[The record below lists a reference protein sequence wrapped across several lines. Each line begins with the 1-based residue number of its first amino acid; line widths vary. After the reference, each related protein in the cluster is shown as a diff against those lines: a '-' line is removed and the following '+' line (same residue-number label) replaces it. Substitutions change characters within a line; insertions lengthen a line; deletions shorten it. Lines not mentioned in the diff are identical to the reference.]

1 MDARGPA
8 LSATAARPGAAPAP
22 PDGARSRLRRERRRD
37 RLALAPAL
45 VVLVTLFGG
54 ALLGALRS
62 SLMPLDATGVGA
74 AELDTW
80 RTLIDDPV
88 FADAIWFTVRLSVL
102 ATAGAAALALAAALV
117 LRHRGTA
124 LRALASM
131 PVPVPHLLV
140 AVVAVLWLA
149 PGGLAD
155 RILGGLPL
163 QLVRDS
169 HGVGI
174 VLVYVYKEAPF
185 LVLLLLAAMG
195 RGLAEREEA
204 AAVLGASARQRLA
217 WVVWPAVR
225 GPLVVGA
232 ILVGAFTLGAFE
244 VPLTVGPNYPP
255 TLAEYAL
262 QATQNDVLAG
272 EGLAASALLFTAV
285 LSIALAVL
293 AVRFAKDAQ
302 GA

>member
-1 MDARGPA
+1 MGERSPA
-8 LSATAARPGAAPAP
+8 
-22 PDGARSRLRRERRRD
+22 
-37 RLALAPAL
+37 LALAPAL
-45 VVLVTLFGG
+45 LVLALLFGG
-54 ALLGALRS
+54 ALAGALR
-62 SLMPLDATGVGA
+62 T
-74 AELDTW
+74 
-80 RTLIDDPV
+80 
-88 FADAIWFTVRLSVL
+88 SVL
-102 ATAGAAALALAAALV
+102 PLGGDASLESWRALLSDPAFRDAALFTLRLAVVATLVSAVAALGAALV

-124 LRALASM
+124 VRALVSL

-155 RILGGLPL
+155 RLLGGLPADL
-163 QLVRDS
+163 IRDRA
-169 HGVGI
+169 GAGI

-204 AAVLGASARQRLA
+204 AAVLGASPWQRLR
-217 WVVWPAVR
+217 WVVWPTVR
-225 GPLVVGA
+225 GPLVVGS
-232 ILVGAFTLGAFE
+232 ILVAAFVLGAFE
-244 VPLTVGPNYPP
+244 VPLAVGPNHPP

-272 EGLAASALLFTAV
+272 EGLAAACLLLTAV
-285 LSIALAVL
+285 AAIALAVL

-302 GA
+302 GG

>member
-8 LSATAARPGAAPAP
+8 VALPDAARG
-22 PDGARSRLRRERRRD
+22 RRRREGRHSL
-37 RLALAPAL
+37 LALLPAL
-45 VVLVTLFGG
+45 VVLGTLFGG
-54 ALLGALRS
+54 ALLGVLRTS
-62 SLMPLDATGVGA
+62 VTPLAADGLGA
-74 AELDTW
+74 ANLENW
-80 RTLIDDPV
+80 RALLHDPAFGDSALFTL
-88 FADAIWFTVRLSVL
+88 RLA
-102 ATAGAAALALAAALV
+102 ATATLAAAACALGAALV

-124 LRALASM
+124 VRALASL

-155 RILGGLPL
+155 RLLGGLPVDV
-163 QLVRDS
+163 VRDKAGL
-169 HGVGI
+169 GV
-174 VLVYVYKEAPF
+174 VLVYVYKEVPF
-185 LVLLLLAAMG
+185 LVVLLLAAMG
-195 RGLAEREEA
+195 RGLADREEA
-204 AAVLGASARQRLA
+204 AAVLGASQWQRLR
-217 WVVWPAVR
+217 WVVWPTVR

-232 ILVGAFTLGAFE
+232 ILVGAFVLGAFE

-262 QATQNDVLAG
+262 QATQDDLLAG
-272 EGLAASALLFTAV
+272 EGLAAAALLVTA
-285 LSIALAVL
+285 LASILLAVL